1 MYKRSKFN
9 FLIDFNLGNGSKLGR
24 SCSKISFYFLFV
36 IIVPSIIVD
45 VVLYMTVL
53 KISQYRVLGLTW
65 LPFCSYLIYCNLYIA
80 FIHVCVYVC
89 TVCLILLCPLN

>member
-36 IIVPSIIVD
+36 ITVPSIIVD

-65 LPFCSYLIYCNLYIA
+65 LLFCSYLIYCNLYIA
-80 FIHVCVYVC
+80 FIHVRVCVYCVSYSFVS
-89 TVCLILLCPLN
+89 T